1 MIPTAKVQK
10 NSDIAGVFYTFYI
23 LFNAIYSL
31 FSINISNFVSKNKI

>member
-10 NSDIAGVFYTFYI
+10 KSDITCVFYTFYI

-31 FSINISNFVSKNKI
+31 FSINIRNFVSKNKI

>member
-1 MIPTAKVQK
+1 MILTAKIQK
-10 NSDIAGVFYTFYI
+10 KFHITRVFYTFYI

>member
-1 MIPTAKVQK
+1 MILTAKVQK
-10 NSDIAGVFYTFYI
+10 KSDITCVFYTFYI

>member
-1 MIPTAKVQK
+1 MIPIAKVQK
-10 NSDIAGVFYTFYI
+10 NFDISCFFYPFYI